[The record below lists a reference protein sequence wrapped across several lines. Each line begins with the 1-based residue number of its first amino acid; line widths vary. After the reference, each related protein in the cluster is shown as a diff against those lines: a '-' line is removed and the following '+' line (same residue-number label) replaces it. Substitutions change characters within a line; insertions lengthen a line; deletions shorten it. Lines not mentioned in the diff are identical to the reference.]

1 MPAAAA
7 AAAQGHPSGPERPA
21 EEAPSAAGSDPAP
34 STSSAGPR
42 PPKRK
47 AIKNDKDEPLD
58 KSAPSGTTG
67 QKRRR
72 RVFSCQSCQRL
83 KCRCEYDPGSQA
95 CHRCVTLRSVF
106 IHLPTYSVIKFLH
119 SSVTLPGKTI
129 LNSQSTGLNA
139 RSRGRFSM
147 CPHTQRLWRMRRAL
161 KNGKWACNYTC
172 VPIQSHDMS
181 ILST

>member
-1 MPAAAA
+1 MGAAHVGPRLLSLNRPYPSGRQPAFSAGLVPELVQSFMPPSYDKRSRKFNSRKKKKDGTEFLWEMPAAAA

-21 EEAPSAAGSDPAP
+21 EEAPSVAGSEPAP
-34 STSSAGPR
+34 STSSSGPR
-42 PPKRK
+42 PAKRK

-58 KSAPSGTTG
+58 KSAPTGATG

-106 IHLPTYSVIKFLH
+106 IHLLIPF
-119 SSVTLPGKTI
+119 SS
-129 LNSQSTGLNA
+129 SS
-139 RSRGRFSM
+139 
-147 CPHTQRLWRMRRAL
+147 
-161 KNGKWACNYTC
+161 
-172 VPIQSHDMS
+172 IQE
-181 ILST
+181 